1 MALTRFVTGFTEKE
15 EKIITGVNRR
25 SWILTVAAKM
35 GFFQNGG
42 YTHCSVFDSG
52 GWPLFHQGGQKNHF
66 RQFIETF
73 KKEWE
78 IKNISEF
85 NYNCVLFDFKA
96 QQNEEDI
103 LETMLSTSKEPEQL
117 IKPETP

>member
-1 MALTRFVTGFTEKE
+1 MDPHSGCKNGIFSKRWLYSLFSLRFRWLALVSPRRAEK
-15 EKIITGVNRR
+15 
-25 SWILTVAAKM
+25 S
-35 GFFQNGG
+35 
-42 YTHCSVFDSG
+42 
-52 GWPLFHQGGQKNHF
+52 

-78 IKNISEF
+78 IKNISDF
-85 NYNCVLFDFKA
+85 NFNFVLFDFKA